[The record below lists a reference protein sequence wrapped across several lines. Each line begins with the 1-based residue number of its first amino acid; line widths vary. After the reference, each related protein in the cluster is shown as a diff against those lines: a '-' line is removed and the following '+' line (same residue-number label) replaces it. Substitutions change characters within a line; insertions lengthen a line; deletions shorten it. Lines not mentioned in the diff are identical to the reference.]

1 MRRFG
6 HMCHNTLQH
15 TAPRCNTLQRTA
27 AHCSTLF
34 LPRDCLRRVACMYV
48 ATYCNIQQHAVTRF
62 NARQRTAMHGN
73 AWQHTFVNT
82 RAPEMFCMYML
93 HDAATPCNI
102 LQHPFLTT
110 RAPRRLA
117 YMCHNTLQHTATH
130 CNAFSLPR
138 GRQRCL
144 GHRATGFYS
153 QSPCNHCSKR

>member
-102 LQHPFLTT
+102 LQHAATPLFNHEG
-110 RAPRRLA
+110 AEA
-117 YMCHNTLQHTATH
+117 SCIYVSQITATH
-130 CNAFSLPR
+130 CNTL
-138 GRQRCL
+138 QRIFL
-144 GHRATGFYS
+144 TARAPEVSWT
-153 QSPCNHCSKR
+153 